1 MPFFFS
7 ERLPVP
13 TLKSYI
19 CLSVVLFLFSIIFW
33 KNGYWLNSGDD
44 EPILRLDYIISEPFI
59 LWVSLYNLGI
69 IYLLFTFYIW
79 SCVVLFTHSNSDRY
93 AG

>member
-13 TLKSYI
+13 TLKSYF

-33 KNGYWLNSGDD
+33 KNGNLLTTGDD
-44 EPILRLDYIISEPFI
+44 KVLFQLDDAINEPFI
-59 LWVSLYNLGI
+59 LWVS
-69 IYLLFTFYIW
+69 
-79 SCVVLFTHSNSDRY
+79 
-93 AG
+93 